1 MPGGVV
7 CYGNIVMDILVRP
20 VDRIAW
26 NTTTWVEAVEQC
38 MGGNGASTSSAV
50 ALCGTAVR
58 LVSIAGRDAFGERL
72 LGELAA
78 AGVDVAWVQRS
89 DGPTA
94 ATVALV
100 NSAGDRLFLHRIGA
114 AAATFEPPDLE
125 TGIMAGM
132 SRVHVANLFGLPG
145 LRRRAAEILCQARA
159 AGLATSVDT
168 GWDSQGHWIEDLAP
182 CLPSTDLLLVNQDEA
197 QHLSGASDIGE
208 AARRLR
214 GGGAQVVV
222 VKLGAQGCAVF
233 DVAGELRVPAFDV
246 AVVDT
251 TGAGDCFAGAF
262 LAALERGLGR
272 AEAARFA
279 NAAAAWSVQQL
290 GATAGLR
297 SWDQT
302 RAWME
307 TAPVRQGGS

>member
-1 MPGGVV
+1 MPGGLL

-26 NTTTWVEAVEQC
+26 NTTIWVEAIEQR
-38 MGGNGASTSSAV
+38 MGGNGANTSYAAAV
-50 ALCGTAVR
+50 CGTAVR
-58 LVSIAGRDAFGERL
+58 LVSVAGRDAFGDRL

-78 AGVDVAWVQRS
+78 GGVDVGPVRRM

-114 AAATFEPPDLE
+114 GAQAFEPPDLDAAL
-125 TGIMAGM
+125 TAGM
-132 SRVHVANLFGLPG
+132 SRFHMANLFSLPG
-145 LRRRAAEILCQARA
+145 LRRHAGEVLRRARA

-168 GWDSQGHWIEDLAP
+168 GWDSLERWMADLAP
-182 CLPSTDLLLVNQDEA
+182 CLPSTDLLFVNQDEA
-197 QHLSGASDIGE
+197 QRLGGSSDTGE

-214 GGGAQVVV
+214 EGGARVVV

-233 DVAGELRVPAFDV
+233 DAAGEVRVPAFDV
-246 AVVDT
+246 PVVDT

-262 LAALERGLGR
+262 LAALERGLDQ

-279 NAAAAWSVQQL
+279 SAAAALSVQQL

-297 SWDQT
+297 SWEQT

-307 TAPVRQGGS
+307 TAPVRG